1 MEKYYFHLFSL
12 FFLLLSCNSNGK
24 TNENL
29 NERIQSKYQM
39 FISNSCAFNKSFNN
53 KKVYSFSSDQ
63 EAEDAMK
70 DIMKLIGL
78 PSNFTIKSA
87 NVSNACAVIYNK
99 KRYILYNPEFME
111 KINDDSKT
119 HFAEIAILAHEIGHH
134 LSGHTLKEEGSN
146 YDDELESDNFS
157 GYMLFKLGA
166 TIEEAKSAFNQLP
179 VQGSLT
185 HPPKVARIAAVTNGW
200 YSAKRNGETPFTRNE
215 IKLKIEKDTTLKNI
229 KSINIPQKIEIE
241 IKNALNKVGSCNC
254 SEVGLSG
261 YQETITMRATYD
273 NNVSDIVDF
282 HYRTDYI
289 TLYSRT
295 VALKNGEKYDRIYYL
310 VQDGSNRIGCKG
322 CRSEFDFRLLDE
334 IKSRF

>member
-1 MEKYYFHLFSL
+1 MF
-12 FFLLLSCNSNGK
+12 SCNSNGNK
-24 TNENL
+24 NENL
-29 NERIQSKYQM
+29 NEKVQSKYQM
-39 FISNSCAFNKSFNN
+39 FIRNSCAFDKSFNN

-63 EAEDAMK
+63 EAEEAMK
-70 DIMKLIGL
+70 DIMKLTGL

-87 NVSNACAVIYNK
+87 NVSNACAVVYNK

-134 LSGHTLKEEGSN
+134 LSGHTLKDEGSN

-166 TIEEAKSAFNQLP
+166 TIEESKSAFNQLP

-185 HPPKVARIAAVTNGW
+185 HPPKAARIAAVTNGW
-200 YSAKRNGETPFTRNE
+200 YSAKRNGETPSIRND
-215 IKLKIEKDTTLKNI
+215 IKLKTEKNTTLKNI
-229 KSINIPQKIEIE
+229 EPINSPQKIEIE
-241 IKNALNKVGSCNC
+241 IKNALNTVGSCNC
-254 SEVGLSG
+254 SEVGLTG
-261 YQETITMRATYD
+261 YFEDLVMRLTY
-273 NNVSDIVDF
+273 NNNESDIIDF
-282 HYRTDYI
+282 QNRTDYI

-295 VALKNGEKYDRIYYL
+295 VTLKNGEEYNRVYYM

-322 CRSEFDFRLLDE
+322 CRSQYDFRLLDE